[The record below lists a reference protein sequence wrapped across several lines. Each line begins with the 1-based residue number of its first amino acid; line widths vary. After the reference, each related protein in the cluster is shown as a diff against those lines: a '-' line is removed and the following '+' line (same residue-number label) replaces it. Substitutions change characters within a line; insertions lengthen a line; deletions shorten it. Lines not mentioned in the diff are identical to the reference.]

1 MSTMKERGER
11 PPREARGEPLVGR
24 KRSGTVDTREAFA
37 EAFVDAL
44 RDILQDERP
53 HAA

>member
-1 MSTMKERGER
+1 MKERGGR
-11 PPREARGEPLVGR
+11 PPKEPRGERWEGR
-24 KRSGTVDTREAFA
+24 KKSGPVDTREAFA

-44 RDILQDERP
+44 RDILQDEQRP